1 MPGITIIQLLLVA
14 FVAFALLGT
23 VSRFRR
29 GNLTA
34 LQLLIW
40 SFLWVAVGVVA
51 VRPET
56 TSILA
61 RYVGVGR
68 GADLIV
74 YLALLG
80 IFYLQ
85 FRMFAKLETLERE
98 ITNIV
103 RQDAIDKLD
112 KDQNVL

>member
-1 MPGITIIQLLLVA
+1 MTIIQILLVA
-14 FVAFALLGT
+14 FVTFALLGT
-23 VSRFRR
+23 VSRFRH
-29 GNLTA
+29 GNLTSA
-34 LQLLIW
+34 QLI
-40 SFLWVAVGVVA
+40 LWTILWMTVGVVA

-80 IFYLQ
+80 LFYLQ

-98 ITNIV
+98 ITKIV
-103 RQDAIDKLD
+103 RKEAIDKLD
-112 KDQNVL
+112 HEQDAS